1 MKSLVSVQEHTL
13 TKCAFIPILSYPATE
28 KDSIFTTMVN
38 FQDVL
43 KQKQLDSGP
52 LLSDEGVYRIAK
64 DIQLCEPDKVSNI
77 T

>member
-1 MKSLVSVQEHTL
+1 
-13 TKCAFIPILSYPATE
+13 
-28 KDSIFTTMVN
+28 MVN

-64 DIQLCEPDKVSNI
+64 EIQLLEPDKFSNI
-77 T
+77 FLGLGGFH